1 MTAGSDVV
9 VVGGGMV
16 GAALGCAL
24 AQEGF
29 AVALVEAREPQRL
42 WPEGEIANRV
52 SAISRASERILRHL
66 SVWKRLLELGVSPY
80 RHMFV
85 WDAAGTGS
93 LQFDAAEIGE
103 PDLGHIIE
111 NRVIQLA
118 LWERLESMSNVK
130 LLCPAQ
136 VTGLSPGRLELADGT
151 AIEAA
156 LIVGA
161 DGARSRVRELAGIKI
176 RGWSY
181 DQQALVANVGTREP
195 HRETARQR
203 FLPSGPLAVLPLA
216 DGRCSIVWS
225 TSPEEAER
233 LLRLEA
239 DAFCRELTQASEQIL
254 GEVLAVGPRALF
266 PLALRHAETYV
277 QPGLALVGDA
287 AHSIHPL
294 AGQGVNLGL
303 LDATA
308 LTDTL
313 MRARSRR
320 RSIGSLTSLRGY
332 ELARK
337 GDNLLMQAAMEAF
350 LRLFSARPAPLP
362 WLRNWGLDL
371 TDTTPVLKY
380 ALMRRAM
387 GLVGE
392 LPRLAREADPDSPI
406 WK

>member
-1 MTAGSDVV
+1 MKAGFDVV

-16 GAALGCAL
+16 GGALGCAL

-29 AVALVEAREPQRL
+29 AVALVEAREPQRF

-66 SVWKRLLELGVSPY
+66 GAWERILELGVSPY
-80 RHMFV
+80 RSMFV
-85 WDAAGTGS
+85 WDAAGRGS

-118 LWERLESMSNVK
+118 LWERLESISNVQ
-130 LLCPAQ
+130 LLCPTQ
-136 VTGLSPGRLELADGT
+136 VAGLSPGRLELADGSS
-151 AIEAA
+151 IEAA

-161 DGARSRVRELAGIKI
+161 DGAQSRVRELAGIQV

-181 DQQALVANVGTREP
+181 DQQALVANVRTRES
-195 HRETARQR
+195 HQETARQR
-203 FLPSGPLAVLPLA
+203 FLPSGPLALLPLA
-216 DGRCSIVWS
+216 DERCSIVWS
-225 TSPEEAER
+225 TNPREAER
-233 LLRLEA
+233 LIQLDA
-239 DAFCRELTQASEQIL
+239 DAFCRELTQASEQVL
-254 GEVLAVGPRALF
+254 GEVPEVGPRALF
-266 PLALRHAETYV
+266 PLALRHAATYV

-303 LDATA
+303 LDAAA

-313 MRARSRR
+313 KAAQARHRP
-320 RSIGSLTSLRGY
+320 IGSFASLRPY
-332 ELARK
+332 ERGRK
-337 GDNLLMQAAMEAF
+337 GDNLIMQAAMEVF
-350 LRLFSARPAPLP
+350 LRLFSAQPAPLP

-380 ALMRRAM
+380 ALMRQAM
-387 GLVGE
+387 GLAGE
-392 LPRLAREADPDSPI
+392 LPGLAQETAPDFQT